1 MASGPWQDAP
11 PVPGPSE
18 AHNYIKLVRNMAV
31 EGVVESGSAADK
43 LQALAYQALVVF
55 EEASKAEQEVRRL
68 PAPVCGR
75 MPKPLSE
82 ASEVEA

>member
-1 MASGPWQDAP
+1 M
-11 PVPGPSE
+11 PGPSE
-18 AHNYIKLVRNMAV
+18 QHNYIKLVRNMAV
-31 EGVVESGSAADK
+31 EGVVPHDQAADK

-68 PAPVCGR
+68 PAPVCDR
-75 MPKPLSE
+75 MPAPLSE

>member
-18 AHNYIKLVRNMAV
+18 QHNYIKLVRNMAV
-31 EGVVESGSAADK
+31 EGVVPHDQAADK
-43 LQALAYQALVVF
+43 LQSLAYQALVVF

-75 MPKPLSE
+75 MPKSL
-82 ASEVEA
+82 EVEA